1 MFHFFLSV
9 FLHKNRNKVIFEV
22 FRKEFIDQV
31 CFTTNQIYAWYP
43 AFDKNN
49 LSRWVKKGYLI
60 KLRNNLYTFSELKSL
75 NNIHFYLANRIYRPS
90 YLSLHTALAF
100 HGLIPESIVQ
110 TTSVSTMK
118 TTRFQN
124 DSGSFSYKKIKNEL
138 FFGYAHLDFT
148 CDKTFMIAMPEKAL
162 LDFFYLYPFYNTE
175 REIAGLRM
183 DEEILSELIQ
193 INRLQEFLSRFK
205 NKALEKR
212 IKLFRKCYR
221 I

>member
-1 MFHFFLSV
+1 M
-9 FLHKNRNKVIFEV
+9 IFEA

-31 CFTTNQIYAWYP
+31 CFTTNHVYAWYP

-49 LSRWVKKGYLI
+49 LGRWVKKGYLV

-110 TTSVSTMK
+110 TISVSTMK

-124 DSGSFSYKKIKNEL
+124 ELGSFSYKKVKNEL
-138 FFGYAHLDFT
+138 FFGYTHLDFT
-148 CDKTFMIAMPEKAL
+148 QDKTFMIAQPEKAL

-175 REIAGLRM
+175 REITGLRM

-193 INRLQEFLSRFK
+193 INRLQELLSQFK

-212 IKLFRKCYR
+212 IKLFRKCYQ

>member
-1 MFHFFLSV
+1 M
-9 FLHKNRNKVIFEV
+9 IFEA

-31 CFTTNQIYAWYP
+31 CFTTNQVYAWYP

-49 LSRWVKKGYLI
+49 LSRWVKKGYLV
-60 KLRNNLYTFSELKSL
+60 KLRNNLYTFSELKSD

-100 HGLIPESIVQ
+100 HGLIPESIAQ

-124 DSGSFSYKKIKNEL
+124 ELGSFSYKKIKNEL

-148 CDKTFMIAMPEKAL
+148 KDKTYMIALPEKAL

-175 REIAGLRM
+175 REITDLRM
-183 DEEILSELIQ
+183 DEETLSELIQ
-193 INRLQEFLSRFK
+193 INRLQELLSRFK

-212 IKLFRKCYR
+212 ITLFRKCYQ